1 MSQKP
6 KLTLLQYLFVLAVI
20 GIVIAVLANYFK

>member
-6 KLTLLQYLFVLAVI
+6 KFTLLQLLFALAVI